1 MNNKVPIYP
10 DTNYNPSHLFD
21 TLLEKIGLK
30 NYAAL
35 AKALDVAPPVISKMR
50 HGQLEIGPTMLI
62 SMHEESGL
70 SVKEL
75 RALMG
80 TKQDI
85 PTLAKPIPARLD
97 IREKLKK
104 HNHRDGVTNATRI
117 LMTEALAEIERLDAL
132 VLQKTTPNLHTR

>member
-1 MNNKVPIYP
+1 LQNIP
-10 DTNYNPSHLFD
+10 DTNYNPGHLFD
-21 TLLEKIGLK
+21 TLLEKLDLK
-30 NYAAL
+30 SFAAL
-35 AKALDVAPPVISKMR
+35 ARVLDVAQPVISKMR

-80 TKQDI
+80 TKKDFVA
-85 PTLAKPIPARLD
+85 PAKPIPSQLD

-104 HNHRDGVTNATRI
+104 YNHRDGVTNASRT
-117 LMTEALAEIERLDAL
+117 LMAEALAEIEKLDAL
-132 VLQKTTPNLHTR
+132 ILQKTTPK